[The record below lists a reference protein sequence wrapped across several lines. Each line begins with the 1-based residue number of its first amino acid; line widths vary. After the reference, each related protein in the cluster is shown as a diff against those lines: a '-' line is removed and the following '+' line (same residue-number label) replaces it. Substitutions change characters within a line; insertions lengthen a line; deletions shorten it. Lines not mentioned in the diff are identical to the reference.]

1 MSVDGYIAEKNG
13 NTDWMVQNWGDEWNW
28 DDELKKYHTDL
39 TKSVDGI
46 LLSRKMAEAGFI
58 PHWATI
64 AENPNNPQFAFAKH
78 FTETPKTVFTKTLK
92 HSE

>member
-1 MSVDGYIAEKNG
+1 MRKLTLEVQMSVDGYIAEKNG
-13 NTDWMVQNWGDEWNW
+13 NTDWMVWNWGDEWNW

-58 PHWATI
+58 GEIPLLLQATLQKKSL
-64 AENPNNPQFAFAKH
+64 N
-78 FTETPKTVFTKTLK
+78 
-92 HSE
+92 